1 MIDAIL
7 STSFLKNAITASL
20 LASVICGIIGVI
32 VVEKKLTMM
41 SGGIAHTAY
50 GGVGLGYLLGF
61 EPLIGA
67 AIFSVG
73 AALGVGALRRRGGA
87 NSDIIIS
94 LFWALGMALGIAFV
108 GFMPGYP
115 PDLNSYLFGNIL
127 SVMRRDLIIMSV
139 LCAGLLIFTVVFFS
153 DIKAFLFDD
162 AFSSI
167 IGIPVRFFE
176 YAILIMI
183 ALSVVVL
190 IRIVG
195 IILVIALLSAPA
207 ACAALVSKKFSVRMI
222 VSALFSLFFCIGG
235 LVISYEL
242 ELASG
247 ATIIFLSV
255 ITYGILLL
263 YNRISELFYRKVR

>member
-7 STSFLKNAITASL
+7 STSFLKNAIIAGL

-222 VSALFSLFFCIGG
+222 ISALFTLFFCIGG

-263 YNRISELFYRKVR
+263 YNRISELFYRKVK